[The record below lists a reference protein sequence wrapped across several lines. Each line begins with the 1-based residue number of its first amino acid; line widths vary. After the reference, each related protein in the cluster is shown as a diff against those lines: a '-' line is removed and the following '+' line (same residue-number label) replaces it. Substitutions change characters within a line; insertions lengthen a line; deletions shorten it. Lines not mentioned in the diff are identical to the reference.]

1 MAESGAEMSRRK
13 EKATDRRTSS
23 SASQSA
29 EEGNDTGVGT
39 ARVGRPTTTWPT
51 EMGRGRERTEPTY
64 GMGEAELGQWE
75 KKAERELAARAKS
88 RKGRRKIIKLLFY
101 FLKHHF
107 KSNLISNSILLQISI
122 KPKHHKINMQ
132 QHVCT
137 YMYVDLYLILI

>member
-1 MAESGAEMSRRK
+1 MAVAESGAEMSRRK

-75 KKAERELAARAKS
+75 KKDERELAARAES
-88 RKGRRKIIKLLFY
+88 RKERRKIIKLLFY

-107 KSNLISNSILLQISI
+107 KSNLDSNLNFFANFDQ
-122 KPKHHKINMQ
+122 PKHHKNRYAS
-132 QHVCT
+132 V
-137 YMYVDLYLILI
+137 